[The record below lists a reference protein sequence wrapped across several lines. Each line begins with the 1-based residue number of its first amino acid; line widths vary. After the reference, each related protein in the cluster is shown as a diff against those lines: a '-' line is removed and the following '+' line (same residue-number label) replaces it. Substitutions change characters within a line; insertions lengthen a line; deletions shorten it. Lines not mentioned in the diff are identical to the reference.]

1 MVTRAAERMPLRIRK
16 LNRRSW
22 WWRSFLRRH
31 GIHPAEAIVLA
42 GAVVALALMLLR
54 GAVLP

>member
-22 WWRSFLRRH
+22 WWRNFLRGLGLSRT
-31 GIHPAEAIVLA
+31 EALLLA
-42 GAVVALALMLLR
+42 VAFLLLAALLLLT
-54 GAVLP
+54 ALP